1 LNTAINNIVLVGAG
15 NVATHLGI
23 ALKEQG
29 YRIIQ
34 VFSRTIKSAQELA
47 GKLDSVCITKL
58 DALDYSADFYLFC
71 VKDDVLP
78 DLLKQTVF
86 TNQVLVHTAGS
97 LPLNIFKDFGSHYGV
112 IYPVQT
118 FIKERNLDLTNV
130 PFCIEASTPYAE
142 KILMDLAS
150 GLSQKVEIIDSEKR
164 KIIHLAAIFA
174 CNFTNHM
181 YFLADQLM
189 RGNNLDFDLLKPL
202 IRETAAKIMELDPG
216 TAQTGPAKR
225 GDIQIL
231 EEHLQLLKDLP
242 GMQKIYTFVS
252 DSITESFKNRHMVS
266 GSSAPGSSEKQILK

>member
-1 LNTAINNIVLVGAG
+1 LNTIINNIVLLGAG

-23 ALKEQG
+23 ALKKQG

-34 VFSRTIKSAQELA
+34 VFSRTTKSAQELA
-47 GKLDSVCITKL
+47 GKLDTVYITKL
-58 DALDYSADFYLFC
+58 TELDYSADLYLFC
-71 VKDDVLP
+71 LKDDVLQ
-78 DLLKQTVF
+78 DVLKQTLF
-86 TNQVLVHTAGS
+86 TNQILVHTAGS
-97 LPLNIFKDFGSHYGV
+97 LPLNIFKNYGFHHGV

-142 KILMDLAS
+142 KILMDMAYE
-150 GLSQKVEIIDSEKR
+150 LSQKVQIVDSEKR

-181 YFLADQLM
+181 YFLADRLM
-189 RGNNLDFDLLKPL
+189 HENDLDFDLLKPL
-202 IRETAAKIMELDPG
+202 IQETAAKILEVDPE

-225 GDIQIL
+225 GDNQIL
-231 EEHLQLLKDLP
+231 ENHLQLLKDLP

-252 DSITESFKNRHMVS
+252 DSILRS
-266 GSSAPGSSEKQILK
+266 GINGKTNKIT